1 MSLEG
6 QPSTEPLHLVS
17 RLYSNLK
24 RRLSIG
30 RSTPGQTNDQT
41 TQLPS
46 TSTKRPRNRLRS
58 PRGPPRYLASTSHV
72 KAGQQ
77 LRLRSFGNVFSHA
90 LSMKTRTGGT
100 NFIPSWERPRSPVQP
115 FAIHLPDDVLRTIFE
130 YAAEDLDTACSLA
143 LVAFHVRA
151 WVDPILY
158 SRVRLEGLDA
168 IRLFARTIQDSINS
182 EALSGEEVATS
193 STRRITKPPGF
204 FGCVKSIALLPR
216 EDRVLLFFRDAV
228 RNAILILHSCY
239 GVVEL
244 EASGDF
250 LRRTDVSE
258 GLLEPPSSAIGDAES
273 ISGSTE
279 PISAG
284 PATPIVALHGWSER
298 ALMRPTHLTLVP
310 PTLNVNFRLPVLS
323 NVTHLHYASSLPRN
337 LNFMGTLLALTHIAF
352 DYQLGVATVK
362 AEGLLHLVRT
372 ALEWGTPPPP
382 AEDAPLADTAADS
395 ASSTSDDTDPHA
407 FEIPAP
413 CRLTMVIVRVLLRPR
428 MQDSDR
434 AGEAWRKLAHLAQ
447 AEPRLIYFESQG
459 LFGEDVWE
467 TAKER
472 FYARERLSTSW
483 YRDSIS

>member
-6 QPSTEPLHLVS
+6 DPSAKPLHFVS
-17 RLYSNLK
+17 RLYYNLK

-30 RSTPGQTNDQT
+30 RSTPEQTQDQI

-46 TSTKRPRNRLRS
+46 TNTRRPRNRLRS
-58 PRGPPRYLASTSHV
+58 PRGPPLQTTSKSHNHV

-77 LRLRSFGNVFSHA
+77 IRLRSFGGVFSHT
-90 LSMKTRTGGT
+90 LSTKARPGGT
-100 NFIPSWERPRSPVQP
+100 NFIPSWERPRSPVHP

-130 YAAEDLDTACSLA
+130 YAAEDLDTACSLT

-151 WVDPILY
+151 WVNPILY

-168 IRLFARTIQDSINS
+168 IRLFARTIQDSITS
-182 EALSGEEVATS
+182 ETLSGEEAATS
-193 STRRITKPPGF
+193 PIRRIAKSPNF
-204 FGCVKSIALLPR
+204 FGCVKSIALLPQ

-228 RNAILILHSCY
+228 RNAILILQSCY

-258 GLLEPPSSAIGDAES
+258 GLLEPPNGAIGDGES
-273 ISGSTE
+273 VAGSTE

-284 PATPIVALHGWSER
+284 PTTPIGAPHGWSER

-310 PTLNVNFRLPVLS
+310 PTLNVNFRLPILS

-337 LNFMGTLLALTHIAF
+337 LNFMGTLLALTHLAF
-352 DYQLGVATVK
+352 DYQLGVSTVK

-382 AEDAPLADTAADS
+382 AEDTPLADPAADS
-395 ASSTSDDTDPHA
+395 ASSASDDNESHVSN
-407 FEIPAP
+407 IPTA
-413 CRLTMVIVRVLLRPR
+413 CRLTMVIVRLLLRPR
-428 MQDSDR
+428 SDR
-434 AGEAWRKLAHLAQ
+434 AGEAWRKLTHLAQ
-447 AEPRLIYFESQG
+447 TESRLIYFESQG

-472 FYARERLSTSW
+472 FHARERLSTSW